1 MEPSTQFDL
10 PSLVP
15 LGASTAPRDSACSVA
30 SASQTANSKAGD
42 DFHSRSP
49 TEPGSRRSPILHII
63 NKYKEL
69 AVSATLTHAATA
81 PVLPPERQD
90 AGEQG
95 LAHSS
100 SAPVV
105 KRHAW
110 DAAPVSLHPQSVP
123 PATDQSIADATKY
136 AQRRQSIAYELY
148 TTECSYLD
156 GLEELLARIV
166 DPLVAHARTAT
177 PPLLTTQDC
186 TQIFRNLVE
195 IVALSR
201 SFLLALEVQLFGGK
215 SQMSA
220 RPMPKSTMRW
230 HGAAPIALLLQRMGP
245 FFKVYATFASG
256 YQASLLALTQ
266 FFARF
271 PQAKDVVKAGDH
283 PILHIQSHLI
293 LPVQRI
299 PRYRLL
305 VRDLLSTT
313 EHLKACATAG
323 ATVPADLVHDVQQLE
338 AAARIIDD
346 VADFV
351 NEAIRQEEHAN
362 YVLQVQQ
369 RLLGCSIPLLLP
381 SRRLVLVG
389 DLKKVSRKSRD
400 DRHVLLFNDVLILTS
415 RAPSNRLLFHRSVE
429 VSDIARVRPV
439 TTIAFAFEIAARDK
453 SFVLVAES
461 ESTSQ
466 EWIRAINRAKV
477 DLAQSPPP
485 ASARAPVPSAT
496 AAVRPSRPHSVPV
509 IPDYV
514 APVWVPDNQASACA
528 VCASNFTLL
537 LRRHH
542 CRVCGHVVCGDCSGG
557 PYVIAAAPV
566 RGPLSETASLR
577 HLRSCRECYGA
588 HMLDALVVESHRDD
602 GDLDG
607 HDATTQARWAPPFA
621 SGLGLDFAG
630 DMERTLGLFL
640 D

>member
-1 MEPSTQFDL
+1 MEPSTQSGL

-30 SASQTANSKAGD
+30 SGSQAANSKAGSD
-42 DFHSRSP
+42 VRSRSP
-49 TEPGSRRSPILHII
+49 TEPGSRGSPILRII
-63 NKYKEL
+63 NKYKEI

-81 PVLPPERQD
+81 VLPSERHDSD
-90 AGEQG
+90 AHG

-105 KRHAW
+105 EHAW
-110 DAAPVSLHPQSVP
+110 DPNPVSPHQQSVP
-123 PATDQSIADATKY
+123 HATDQSITDAAKY

-156 GLEELLARIV
+156 GLEDLLTRIV

-271 PQAKDVVKAGDH
+271 PQAKNVVRAGDH

-323 ATVPADLVHDVQQLE
+323 AAVPADLIQDVQQLE
-338 AAARIIDD
+338 ATARIIHD

-415 RAPSNRLLFHRSVE
+415 RAPSNRLLFHRSVD
-429 VSDIARVRPV
+429 VSDIARVRTV
-439 TTIAFAFEIAARDK
+439 TAVAFAFEIVTRDK

-461 ESTSQ
+461 ESTAQ
-466 EWIRAINRAKV
+466 EWIRAITRAKT

-485 ASARAPVPSAT
+485 ASARAPVPSVT
-496 AAVRPSRPHSVPV
+496 AAVRPDRPHSVPV
-509 IPDYV
+509 IRDYV
-514 APVWVPDNQASACA
+514 APVWVPDNQASTTTVECA
-528 VCASNFTLL
+528 ATSFVA
-537 LRRHH
+537 
-542 CRVCGHVVCGDCSGG
+542 
-557 PYVIAAAPV
+557 IA
-566 RGPLSETASLR
+566 R
-577 HLRSCRECYGA
+577 
-588 HMLDALVVESHRDD
+588 
-602 GDLDG
+602 
-607 HDATTQARWAPPFA
+607 
-621 SGLGLDFAG
+621 AG
-630 DMERTLGLFL
+630 RT
-640 D
+640 